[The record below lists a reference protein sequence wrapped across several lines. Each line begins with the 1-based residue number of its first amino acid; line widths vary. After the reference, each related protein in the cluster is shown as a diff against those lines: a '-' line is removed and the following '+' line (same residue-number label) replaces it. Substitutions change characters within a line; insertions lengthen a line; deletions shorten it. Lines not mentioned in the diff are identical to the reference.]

1 MDAPR
6 RIVLGISGASG
17 MPYALRLLDV
27 LAGAAG
33 IETHVVISDGAKEV
47 FRHETQLTR
56 ADLDERLAHAARVY
70 SQHEIAAAPASGSWQ
85 HQGMVVCPCSMAS
98 LAAIANGFGANLLHR
113 AADVTLKEKRPL
125 ILVVR
130 ETPFNLVHLR
140 NMTAAAEAGAT
151 IMPACPGFYTRPTS
165 VDQIVDHLVG
175 RILDQLHIPHDLSS
189 RWEG

>member
-17 MPYALRLLDV
+17 MPYALRLLYILADNTDV
-27 LAGAAG
+27 
-33 IETHVVISDGAKEV
+33 ETHVVISDGAREV
-47 FRHETQLTR
+47 LGHETQLTGS
-56 ADLDERLAHAARVY
+56 DLDERLTRATRVY

-113 AADVTLKEKRPL
+113 AADVTLKEHRPL

-130 ETPFNLVHLR
+130 ETPLNLVHLR

-151 IMPACPGFYTRPTS
+151 IMPACPGFYTRPATIE
-165 VDQIVDHLVG
+165 QLVDHLVA
-175 RILDQLHIPHDLSS
+175 RILDQLGVPHDLSS

>member
-1 MDAPR
+1 MKTSR
-6 RIVLGISGASG
+6 RIILGISGASG
-17 MPYALRLLDV
+17 MPYALRLLYILADNTDV
-27 LAGAAG
+27 
-33 IETHVVISDGAKEV
+33 ETHVVISDGAREV
-47 FRHETQLTR
+47 LRHETQLTR
-56 ADLDERLAHAARVY
+56 AGLDERLTRATRVY

-130 ETPFNLVHLR
+130 ETPLNLVHLR

-151 IMPACPGFYTRPTS
+151 IMPACPGFYTRPAS
-165 VDQIVDHLVG
+165 IEQLVDHLVA
-175 RILDQLHIPHDLSS
+175 RILDQLGVPHDLSS

>member
-17 MPYALRLLDV
+17 MPYALRLLYILADNTDV
-27 LAGAAG
+27 
-33 IETHVVISDGAKEV
+33 ETHVVISDGAREV
-47 FRHETQLTR
+47 LGHETQLTGS
-56 ADLDERLAHAARVY
+56 DLDERLTRATRVY
-70 SQHEIAAAPASGSWQ
+70 TQHEIAAAPASGSWQ

-113 AADVTLKEKRPL
+113 AADVTLKEHRPL

-130 ETPFNLVHLR
+130 ETPLNLVHLR

-151 IMPACPGFYTRPTS
+151 IMPACPGFYTRPAS
-165 VDQIVDHLVG
+165 IEQLVDHLVA
-175 RILDQLHIPHDLSS
+175 RILDQLGVPHDLSS